1 MRGYAVFDL
10 ETTGFRTPVDRI
22 VEVGVV
28 ALRPDGSVE
37 GEWETLVNP
46 GRDVG
51 ATWVHGISASDVL
64 GAPAFGDI
72 ADELEDVLE
81 GRALVA
87 HNASFD
93 LRFLSTEMAGA
104 GRLRAG
110 DLPPSVCTMRNARHF
125 LDTPTTKLADC
136 CAAAGVDL
144 RNAHSALGDARATAE
159 LFGYYL
165 TRAGRSLP
173 WADVLRQ
180 VDAFRGWAPH
190 QVGSGSRQGAAGGGG
205 CTRWTRADGARSRE
219 LGADWVARAVGARDM
234 SGGSEVEDYFLLL
247 DRALLDHHLSQSE
260 QKELLGFAEGRGL
273 SALGLRDL
281 HLRYLADLARSVWE
295 DGVVEEAEAEE
306 FSAVAALLGVPPNTG
321 AEVLRSAGVP
331 ASAGVPGTSGVPG
344 TPGGRAAGASTGA
357 SAGAS
362 PAPDGGGGSGRRHGF
377 SLAAGDRIV
386 VTSPRLLS
394 REEWERRILEAGLE
408 PGGMRKS
415 ARVLVAGDPDSL
427 SGKARKAREYGI
439 PIVTEE
445 AMLHLLAGRAQGARG
460 AQRPVRD

>member
-46 GRDVG
+46 SRDVG
-51 ATWVHGISASDVL
+51 ATRIHGISVSDVL
-64 GAPAFGDI
+64 GAPHFRDV

-93 LRFLSTEMAGA
+93 IRFLSSEMVQV
-104 GRLRAG
+104 GRLQPGAV
-110 DLPPSVCTMRNARHF
+110 PPSVCTMRNARHF
-125 LDTPTTKLADC
+125 LDSPTAKLADC

-144 RNAHSALGDARATAE
+144 RNAHSALGDARATAQ

-180 VDAFRGWAPH
+180 VDDFCGWAPRLD
-190 QVGSGSRQGAAGGGG
+190 GGKPGGGWSDLRRRAR
-205 CTRWTRADGARSRE
+205 CPRWTRADGAMSRE
-219 LGADWVARAVGARDM
+219 VGSRWMARAVGGRDT
-234 SGGSEVEDYFLLL
+234 SGSGEAEDYFVLL
-247 DRALLDHHLSQSE
+247 DRALLDRHLSQSE
-260 QKELLGFAEGRGL
+260 QAQLLGFAERTGL
-273 SALGLRDL
+273 SEQGLLDL
-281 HLRYLADLARSVWE
+281 HVHHLTDLARAVWE
-295 DGVVEEAEAEE
+295 DGVLEDAEAEE
-306 FSAVAALLGVPPNTG
+306 FSAVAALLGVPPETG
-321 AEVLRSAGVP
+321 ADVLQLAGGE
-331 ASAGVPGTSGVPG
+331 GVDAHRTAV
-344 TPGGRAAGASTGA
+344 AQGA
-357 SAGAS
+357 
-362 PAPDGGGGSGRRHGF
+362 RRYE
-377 SLAAGDRIV
+377 LLLEPGDRIV
-386 VTSPRLLS
+386 VTSPHLLS
-394 REEWERRILEAGLE
+394 REEWERRILAAGLE

-415 ARVLVAGDPDSL
+415 AKALVAGDPDSM

-439 PIVTEE
+439 PILTEE
-445 AMLHLLAGRAQGARG
+445 AMVRILDDRAVPG
-460 AQRPVRD
+460 PVL

>member
-22 VEVGVV
+22 VEIGVV

-51 ATWVHGISASDVL
+51 ATKVHGISASDVL
-64 GAPAFGDI
+64 GAPRFGDV

-93 LRFLSTEMAGA
+93 IRFLSSEMIQV
-104 GRLRAG
+104 GRLRPGAV
-110 DLPPSVCTMRNARHF
+110 PPSVCTMRNAHHF
-125 LDTPTTKLADC
+125 LDSPTAKLADC

-144 RNAHSALGDARATAE
+144 RNAHSALGDARATAQ

-180 VDAFRGWAPH
+180 VDDFTGWAPH
-190 QVGSGSRQGAAGGGG
+190 GVDAKVVSVGEGWFDPARNGR
-205 CTRWTRADGARSRE
+205 CPRWTRCDGAASRE
-219 LGADWVARAVGARDM
+219 AGSQWMARAVGGRDT
-234 SGGSEVEDYFLLL
+234 SGSGDAEGYFALL
-247 DRALLDHHLSQSE
+247 DRALLDRHLSQSE
-260 QKELLGFAEGRGL
+260 QAELLGFAERAGL
-273 SALGLRDL
+273 SEQGLLDL
-281 HLRYLADLARSVWE
+281 HVHYLTELARAVWE
-295 DGVVEEAEAEE
+295 DGVLEDAESEE
-306 FSAVAALLGVPPNTG
+306 FCAVATLLGVPPEVS
-321 AEVLRSAGVP
+321 ADVLRVAGTDHGD
-331 ASAGVPGTSGVPG
+331 ATRSGG
-344 TPGGRAAGASTGA
+344 AHAAHRCALPLG
-357 SAGAS
+357 
-362 PAPDGGGGSGRRHGF
+362 P
-377 SLAAGDRIV
+377 GDRIV

-394 REEWERRILEAGLE
+394 REEWERRILASGLE

-415 ARVLVAGDPDSL
+415 AKVLVAGDPDSL

-439 PIVTEE
+439 PILTEE
-445 AMLHLLAGRAQGARG
+445 AMVRILDDRAVPGS
-460 AQRPVRD
+460 VL